1 MKTLRNTL
9 PPGDLVRK
17 LLAQDPSRF
26 AADAARRDLPDA
38 PGRVIK
44 VGPARIPSRPLT
56 LPRH

>member
-1 MKTLRNTL
+1 MKTLRNTM

-17 LLAQDPSRF
+17 LAQDPSRAF
-26 AADAARRDLPDA
+26 AADAARRDPPGA

-56 LPRH
+56 LSRH